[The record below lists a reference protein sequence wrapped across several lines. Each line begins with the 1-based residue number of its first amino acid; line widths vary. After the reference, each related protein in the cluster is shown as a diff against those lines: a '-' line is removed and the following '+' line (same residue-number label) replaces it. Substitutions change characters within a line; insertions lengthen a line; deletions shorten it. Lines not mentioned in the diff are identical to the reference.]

1 MSKIRLRCDFARSM
15 PKRDN
20 RAVERKITATIIAL
34 TRANGSPRFFC
45 H

>member
-1 MSKIRLRCDFARSM
+1 MSKIRLRRDFARSM

-20 RAVERKITATIIAL
+20 WAVERKITATIIAL